1 MQDII
6 GNFKLLAIETESQI
20 KLTHGLLSDFHI
32 DVLEE
37 ITAKDD
43 YIDNLK
49 TTVENACFSN
59 IYNMAKSSDM
69 EPLNRMRALHIICVN
84 LERIADFCVNIARQT
99 QYLTSKDFIQK
110 YDYKSMFMEIQNSI
124 HRVTWVFD
132 HGNLAQA
139 LEICRVEFKL
149 DELWEQTFNI
159 LLEDLKKGHE
169 VTNLVTTIF
178 IFRYLERIGDS
189 ILNIGEAL
197 IFAIMGDRIKIRQV
211 EALEK
216 TLTESGFKGSLGDID
231 FASIWGSRSGC
242 RISKVSRKKPSG
254 FKAQGIFKE
263 GKIGKIQEERANINR
278 WEDIY
283 PGLAPKVLG
292 YYEKYRTAS
301 ILVEYLAGCTLD
313 QVFLT
318 ESLDVVENVTFVLEQ
333 TLMEIWNK
341 TLKPKVFSTDYMKQL
356 MDRLAAVDRVHP
368 KSFRSTRPR
377 KGAEFVS
384 IKDLVKTCQDIEQ
397 EVPSPFTVFIHG
409 DFNTN
414 NIVYNHDEQKIHY
427 IDLYR
432 SREGDY
438 VQDAAVFLISNFRMP
453 VFDADVRTR
462 LNRITMHFYDV
473 FRSFALKKGDNTFEA
488 RLCLALARSFL
499 TSTRFELNKP
509 FARQMSTNART
520 LMVGIIDH
528 RGKPWSSF
536 GLPREILLCGQR
548 CRSEGADLSE
558 QG

>member
-6 GNFKLLAIETESQI
+6 GNFKLLAIETENQI
-20 KLTHGLLSDFHI
+20 MLTHGLLSDFNI
-32 DVLEE
+32 DVLEK

-69 EPLNRMRALHIICVN
+69 APLNRMRALHIICVN

-110 YDYKSMFMEIQNSI
+110 YDYQSMFMEIQTSI

-132 HGNLAQA
+132 HGNLSQA
-139 LEICRVEFKL
+139 LEICRAEFKL
-149 DELWEQTFNI
+149 DDMWAQTFNI
-159 LLEDLKKGHE
+159 LLEDLKKGDE

-216 TLTESGFKGSLGDID
+216 TLTESGFKGNLGDID

-263 GKIGKIQEERANINR
+263 GEIGKIQKERANIQR
-278 WEDIY
+278 WEGIY

-301 ILVEYLAGCTLD
+301 LLVEYLPGCTLD

-318 ESLDVVENVTFVLEQ
+318 ESPEVMDNVTFVLEQ
-333 TLMEIWNK
+333 TIMDIWSR
-341 TLKPKVFSTDYMKQL
+341 TLSHRVFHTDYMKQL
-356 MDRLAAVDRVHP
+356 MERLAAVDRVHP
-368 KSFRSTRPR
+368 KSFRSQV
-377 KGAEFVS
+377 AS
-384 IKDLVKTCQDIEQ
+384 IPTSDLVKSCQNIEK
-397 EVPSPFTVFIHG
+397 ELLAPFTVFIHG

-432 SREGDY
+432 SQDGDY

-453 VFDADVRTR
+453 VFEPDLRAR
-462 LNRITMHFYDV
+462 LNRVSDQFYEI
-473 FRSFALKKGDNTFEA
+473 FRNIALLKGDRTFEA
-488 RLCLALARSFL
+488 RLCLALVRSFL

-520 LMVGIIDH
+520 LMTEIINH
-528 RGKPWSSF
+528 RGSPWESF
-536 GLPREILLCGQR
+536 VLPRDILIG
-548 CRSEGADLSE
+548 GK
-558 QG
+558 

>member
-6 GNFKLLAIETESQI
+6 DNFKLLAIETENQI
-20 KLTHGLLSDFHI
+20 MLTHGLLSDFNI
-32 DVLEE
+32 DVLEK

-59 IYNMAKSSDM
+59 IYNMAKSPDM
-69 EPLNRMRALHIICVN
+69 APLNRMRALHIICVN

-110 YDYKSMFMEIQNSI
+110 YDYQSMFMEIQTSI

-132 HGNLAQA
+132 HGNLSQA
-139 LEICRVEFKL
+139 LEICRAEFKL
-149 DELWEQTFNI
+149 DDMWAQTFNI
-159 LLEDLKKGHE
+159 LLEDLKKGDE

-263 GKIGKIQEERANINR
+263 GEIGKIQKERANIQR
-278 WEDIY
+278 WEEIY

-301 ILVEYLAGCTLD
+301 LLVEYLAGCTLD

-318 ESLDVVENVTFVLEQ
+318 ESSEVMDNVTFVLEQ
-333 TLMEIWNK
+333 TLVDVWNK
-341 TLKPKVFSTDYMKQL
+341 TLKPQVFQTDYMKQL

-368 KSFRSTRPR
+368 KSFRSRRSR
-377 KGAEFVS
+377 KGTARTPTS
-384 IKDLVKTCQDIEQ
+384 DLVKTCQSIEK
-397 EVPSPFTVFIHG
+397 ELPAPFTVFIHG

-432 SREGDY
+432 SQDGDY

-453 VFDADVRTR
+453 VFEADLRAR
-462 LNRITMHFYDV
+462 LNRVSDQFYEI
-473 FRSFALKKGDNTFEA
+473 FRNFARLKGDKTFEG
-488 RLCLALARSFL
+488 RLSLALARCFL
-499 TSTRFELNKP
+499 TSTRFELNRG
-509 FARQMSTNART
+509 FARDMSSNAAQ
-520 LMVGIIDH
+520 LMARIIDH
-528 RGKPWSSF
+528 QGKPWETF
-536 GLPREILLCGQR
+536 EFPREILLYN
-548 CRSEGADLSE
+548 
-558 QG
+558 

>member
-6 GNFKLLAIETESQI
+6 GNFKLLVIETENQI
-20 KLTHGLLSDFHI
+20 RLTHGLLSDFNI
-32 DVLEE
+32 DVLEK
-37 ITAKDD
+37 ITTKDD

-69 EPLNRMRALHIICVN
+69 APLNRIRALHIICVN

-110 YDYKSMFMEIQNSI
+110 YDYQSMFLEIQQSI
-124 HRVTWVFD
+124 HRVIWVFD
-132 HGNLAQA
+132 HDNLSQA
-139 LEICRVEFKL
+139 LEICRSEFKL
-149 DELWEQTFNI
+149 DDLWEQNFNI
-159 LLEDLKKGHE
+159 LLKDLKKGHE
-169 VTNLVTTIF
+169 VTNLVTIIF

-189 ILNIGEAL
+189 LLNIGEAL

-263 GKIGKIQEERANINR
+263 GEIGKIQKERSNINR
-278 WEDIY
+278 WEEIY

-301 ILVEYLAGCTLD
+301 LLVEFLSGCTLD

-318 ESLDVVENVTFVLEQ
+318 ENAEVVDNVIFVLEQ

-341 TLKPKVFSTDYMKQL
+341 TLKRRTFHTEYMKQL
-356 MDRLAAVDRVHP
+356 LKRLSAIHRVHP
-368 KSFRSTRPR
+368 QFSSADEFQ
-377 KGAEFVS
+377 KGAAFTNE
-384 IKDLVKTCQDIEQ
+384 LVQSCQAIEK
-397 EVPSPFTVFIHG
+397 EISAPFTVFIHG

-414 NIVYNHDEQKIHY
+414 NIVYSHDEQEIHY

-453 VFDADVRTR
+453 VFDADVRSR
-462 LNRITMHFYDV
+462 LNRVSLHFYDV
-473 FRSFALKKGDNTFEA
+473 FHNFAVKKGDNTFEV

-499 TSTRFELNKP
+499 TSTRFELNKA
-509 FARQMSTNART
+509 FAGDMAGNAHA
-520 LMVGIIDH
+520 LMTRLIAH
-528 RGKPWSSF
+528 QGKPWETF
-536 GLPREILLCGQR
+536 VFPREILRYEMGNREKQV
-548 CRSEGADLSE
+548 
-558 QG
+558 